1 MLKARRWWMAVAV
14 AAALLSLVSLAA
26 GGSGLQN
33 ALAGEPSAFK
43 LVVHP
48 EGPHAALART
58 FVADIFLKKVTRW
71 PDGQVIRAVDQRFDA
86 PARQTFSETVLRR
99 SLAAVRNY
107 WQQRIFTGRG
117 VPPPELPSDAAVL
130 DYVRQHPGAVGY
142 VSASAE
148 TSSVKVLELR

>member
-1 MLKARRWWMAVAV
+1 MLRARRWWMAVAV

-26 GGSGLQN
+26 GGPGLQN
-33 ALAGEPSAFK
+33 ALAGESSAFR

-48 EGPHAALART
+48 EGPQAALDRS

-71 PDGQVIRAVDQRFDA
+71 PDGQVIRVVDQRFDA
-86 PARQTFSETVLRR
+86 PARQTFSEQVLRR

-117 VPPPELPSDAAVL
+117 VPPPELASDAAVL
-130 DYVRQHPGAVGY
+130 DYVRQHRGAVGY
-142 VSASAE
+142 VSAGAE